1 MFLLVVALYNVTAG
15 ILGNNISTLLAVGAG
30 ATVYGILLIR
40 IRAISPH
47 EIRLLPKGEKLE
59 RLLIKLR
66 LIREDRK

>member
-15 ILGNNISTLLAVGAG
+15 ILGNSISTLLAVGAG